1 VALQQLRQ
9 NLDSANKTL
18 SAREQDVNLLSNKL
32 RVTQAQKTQ
41 LEEDWTATEAQNVN
55 ISLALQT
62 KVGDLRAAQAEL
74 ETVKSKLL
82 SLRNAS
88 TRQESVLRER
98 LSVAATDVQSLT
110 TQHKVQEAARHDLQ
124 ELLSSKGK
132 ELNSTHATLAKV
144 ESRLA
149 ALVTQL
155 GILQQ
160 VHLESEARE
169 RNFREVMEHNLTTAL
184 GNKDYE
190 LSNLYS
196 EMGAIKAKLQGV
208 ETALKQSEQAR
219 QFLLAE
225 QLNKNVTLDKLRK
238 ALGVADNRALK
249 TAEEERSTN
258 ASLQETASEVH
269 RLRKALA
276 VANDKALEATVSDK
290 AHDATFEAMASASE
304 VDILRKT
311 LEVAHDKAAG
321 EERWINA
328 TLEAKASEVDKL
340 RSELAVAND
349 KVLEAEEEVTALK
362 REGSEL
368 KVHDATLEATASEV
382 DRSRNALAVANDK
395 ASGEEG
401 WSSATPEA
409 RASEVDRL
417 RAALAVAN
425 VKALEASEEIAA
437 LKQMG
442 SELKVHD
449 ANLQRE
455 FEFAMAKDAKLN
467 KKLTFDKSDRATL
480 ARDLMQVIDR
490 LRVEVRR
497 TRDGGMEADAQQVE
511 HELNV
516 AQAALKDSVE
526 QRSHLASAVESTLA
540 AMTTELG
547 VRDMQ
552 LRTDRSLLEDAL
564 ANATALQS
572 EVHGLTKA
580 LKVEDHAVKAAHM
593 LLDTARADVKDLVT
607 AHHAWQS
614 EPVQKLQTEV
624 KKMHKVIQHDEKLI
638 HQYQRHE
645 RRLRAR
651 LRFAE

>member
-1 VALQQLRQ
+1 
-9 NLDSANKTL
+9 
-18 SAREQDVNLLSNKL
+18 
-32 RVTQAQKTQ
+32 
-41 LEEDWTATEAQNVN
+41 
-55 ISLALQT
+55 
-62 KVGDLRAAQAEL
+62 
-74 ETVKSKLL
+74 
-82 SLRNAS
+82 
-88 TRQESVLRER
+88 
-98 LSVAATDVQSLT
+98 
-110 TQHKVQEAARHDLQ
+110 
-124 ELLSSKGK
+124 
-132 ELNSTHATLAKV
+132 
-144 ESRLA
+144 
-149 ALVTQL
+149 
-155 GILQQ
+155 
-160 VHLESEARE
+160 
-169 RNFREVMEHNLTTAL
+169 
-184 GNKDYE
+184 
-190 LSNLYS
+190 
-196 EMGAIKAKLQGV
+196 
-208 ETALKQSEQAR
+208 
-219 QFLLAE
+219 
-225 QLNKNVTLDKLRK
+225 
-238 ALGVADNRALK
+238 
-249 TAEEERSTN
+249 
-258 ASLQETASEVH
+258 
-269 RLRKALA
+269 
-276 VANDKALEATVSDK
+276 LEATVSDK